1 MQGRPVGGWG
11 VFIRVLDLME
21 LSFDRLDPTLEGL
34 NERRHISVKQIRK
47 IDDPGS

>member
-1 MQGRPVGGWG
+1 
-11 VFIRVLDLME
+11 
-21 LSFDRLDPTLEGL
+21 LDPTLEGL